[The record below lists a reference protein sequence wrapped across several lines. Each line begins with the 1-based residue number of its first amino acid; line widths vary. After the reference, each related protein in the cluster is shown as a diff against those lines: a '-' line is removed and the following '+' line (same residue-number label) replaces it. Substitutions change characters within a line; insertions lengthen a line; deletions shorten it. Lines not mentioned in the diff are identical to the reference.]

1 MSSAANCRKYFL
13 IACLPDGDDITIR
26 AIVPEDK
33 KLLTDG
39 FSRLSE
45 KSVRFRFLGL
55 KTELT
60 NDELVYLTEIDHEKH
75 VALVATFG
83 WGERE
88 QIVGVGRFI
97 ESENTTPART
107 AEVALAV
114 VDEHQNRGIGSLLF
128 EKLKEIALL
137 KGITRFE
144 AYVLSDN
151 CRMCEIFRHH
161 GTHYISTREVDVTR
175 IICEI

>member
-1 MSSAANCRKYFL
+1 MSSTADCRWYCIRTHL
-13 IACLPDGDDITIR
+13 QDGYDITIR
-26 AIVPEDK
+26 AITPEDK

-39 FSRLSE
+39 FSRLSK
-45 KSVRFRFLGL
+45 KSVKFRFFGL
-55 KTELT
+55 KNELT
-60 NDELVYLTEIDHEKH
+60 NEELVYLTEIDHEKH
-75 VALVATFG
+75 VALVATIG
-83 WGERE
+83 RAESE

-97 ESENTTPART
+97 ESDTSAPIRT

-161 GTHYISTREVDVTR
+161 GTHYISTREADVTR
-175 IICEI
+175 ITCDI